1 MINQILNEP
10 QNADLLTLWNAVG
23 GFPTATPNS
32 NGGPNSGDPDSM
44 IEEVL
49 VEAQDFG
56 ASNDQLGR
64 LSAIMNQFLTLNRG
78 EANGIMYAQFDA
90 DPTLGPKNE
99 LASDNVVNNQRD
111 GTNQQILITLT
122 KNITSGSFTIRIT
135 NNNNSYDHQ
144 DITINPVYTTGA
156 NPVIDPTGTR
166 AAILSALQ
174 GAVQEVGINWAT
186 EANGGVWAGP
196 VTVRLLSDQ
205 QVIAQE
211 GTGAPGQTPY
221 WDLLSDG
228 VSFDQ
233 AGNPQQYVYEVTFQ
247 GEAHDTSLSINPP
260 PGSTTWNT
268 LQINNGSQTVP
279 APDPVFTSETNG
291 TPGTL
296 QHDASIAMTPNGD
309 YVVVWT
315 QDTTDSAGDPSNQNI
330 YYRTF
335 SESTDTAG
343 PQVANWMAPDST
355 SDDKIVDQ
363 NSRVTTDS
371 GLQNIVILFDENM
384 LVYSDATL
392 SAAKAQRDALVKAGK
407 PVPDSVTE
415 ILDSVTNTENY
426 ELLLNGVQL
435 PGTIVSVQYGMN
447 KAADLAQMAIDD
459 PTDYGQYSDLSTLP
473 SNHWE
478 AVLTIDGD
486 PSTSGLQLLAAGNY
500 TLVALVPQAGTV
512 SNPNGRTGLR
522 DLAGNA
528 LGSNGFQP
536 NGADYSRSFTLLT
549 TSQTSGSGAP
559 LTGIETLVNQT
570 AGGVQTT
577 GTALGTG
584 TAQEYT
590 QRSVAMDHSG
600 DFAVV
605 WTSYGQDDP
614 SDPLGAGV
622 YMRLYSRDNT
632 PLTSETLVNTYTKGN
647 QLDGTIAMDAAGDFV
662 VVWASQGEDPD
673 GSWGIYAQ
681 RFNSMGAEGRRRV
694 PGEYPDHER
703 SGGPRRGHEQL
714 RRLRDRMGHQGTV
727 IQLLQ

>member
-1 MINQILNEP
+1 MRSS
-10 QNADLLTLWNAVG
+10 
-23 GFPTATPNS
+23 TPIR
-32 NGGPNSGDPDSM
+32 PW
-44 IEEVL
+44 V
-49 VEAQDFG
+49 
-56 ASNDQLGR
+56 R
-64 LSAIMNQFLTLNRG
+64 
-78 EANGIMYAQFDA
+78 
-90 DPTLGPKNE
+90 KNV

-111 GTNQQILITLT
+111 GTNQRILITLT

-144 DITINPVYTTGA
+144 DITINPVYTTGD

-211 GTGAPGQTPY
+211 GTGAGTDAVLGPV
-221 WDLLSDG
+221 SDG

-343 PQVANWMAPDST
+343 PQVATWMAPDST

-371 GLQNIVILFDENM
+371 GLQNIVISFDENM
-384 LVYSDATL
+384 LVYDDATL

-426 ELLLNGVQL
+426 DSCS
-435 PGTIVSVQYGMN
+435 TASSCRARSSVS
-447 KAADLAQMAIDD
+447 
-459 PTDYGQYSDLSTLP
+459 ST
-473 SNHWE
+473 
-478 AVLTIDGD
+478 G
-486 PSTSGLQLLAAGNY
+486 
-500 TLVALVPQAGTV
+500 
-512 SNPNGRTGLR
+512 
-522 DLAGNA
+522 
-528 LGSNGFQP
+528 
-536 NGADYSRSFTLLT
+536 
-549 TSQTSGSGAP
+549 
-559 LTGIETLVNQT
+559 
-570 AGGVQTT
+570 
-577 GTALGTG
+577 
-584 TAQEYT
+584 
-590 QRSVAMDHSG
+590 
-600 DFAVV
+600 
-605 WTSYGQDDP
+605 
-614 SDPLGAGV
+614 
-622 YMRLYSRDNT
+622 
-632 PLTSETLVNTYTKGN
+632 
-647 QLDGTIAMDAAGDFV
+647 
-662 VVWASQGEDPD
+662 
-673 GSWGIYAQ
+673 
-681 RFNSMGAEGRRRV
+681 
-694 PGEYPDHER
+694 
-703 SGGPRRGHEQL
+703 
-714 RRLRDRMGHQGTV
+714 
-727 IQLLQ
+727 